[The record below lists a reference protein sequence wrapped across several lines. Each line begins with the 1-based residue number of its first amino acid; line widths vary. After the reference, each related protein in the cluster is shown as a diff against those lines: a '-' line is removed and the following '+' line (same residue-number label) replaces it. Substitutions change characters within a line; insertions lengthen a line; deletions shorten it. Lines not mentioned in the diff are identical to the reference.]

1 MSLHS
6 FVDNCKPSSIESSER
21 LWHTDSKLFKKKVKW
36 DNLSQDG
43 NCDIKSLESRDHK
56 SKSKN
61 SLERLIFMSRSSDS
75 NFKML

>member
-6 FVDNCKPSSIESSER
+6 FVDNCKQSMESSER
-21 LWHTDSKLFKKKVKW
+21 FWHTDSKLFKKKVKW

-43 NCDIKSLESRDHK
+43 NCEHNSLCSNDHK